1 MAAHS
6 QVYQVSQLYDPTEAA
21 VPKNHCDLLETAM
34 ASLNITVSSGLI
46 LVVRMLINK
55 KLMPLCLETD

>member
-1 MAAHS
+1 M
-6 QVYQVSQLYDPTEAA
+6 SQLYDPTEAA